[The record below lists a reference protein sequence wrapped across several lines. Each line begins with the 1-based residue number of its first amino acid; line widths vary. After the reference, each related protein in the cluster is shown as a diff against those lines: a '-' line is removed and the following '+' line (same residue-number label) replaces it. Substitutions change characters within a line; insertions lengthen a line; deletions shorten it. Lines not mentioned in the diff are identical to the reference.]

1 MNHSFA
7 VIMAGGKGERFW
19 PLSTERRPKQLLAF
33 AGGKPMVVQ
42 AVDRLTGVV
51 PAENIV
57 IVTSKSLVQPIRE
70 MLGSESPVGILGEPI
85 GKDTAAAIALGAAWV
100 KRRDPDGVFCVLTAD
115 HVIGDLPKFCD
126 TLKMGMDACSS
137 NDILITIGIVPTE
150 PSSAYGYIETGEVWK
165 NIGSLDFFHV
175 RRFVEKPDVQT
186 ATKYLAE
193 NRYFWNSGMFIWS
206 TRSIER
212 AFCKYRH
219 QLASMMNDWA
229 KCPND
234 DAFQAAIEDD
244 FQKLDKISI
253 DYAVMEKADNIVMCR
268 GVFSWDDVGSWPAL
282 EAHLPMDSN
291 SNACLGDVESVA
303 STRNIVV
310 SEGRLTAL
318 VGVDNLVVV
327 QSEGVTLVCS
337 KTRAQEIK
345 TLVSA
350 LRLQAKHSGLL

>member
-1 MNHSFA
+1 
-7 VIMAGGKGERFW
+7 
-19 PLSTERRPKQLLAF
+19 
-33 AGGKPMVVQ
+33 
-42 AVDRLTGVV
+42 
-51 PAENIV
+51 
-57 IVTSKSLVQPIRE
+57 
-70 MLGSESPVGILGEPI
+70 
-85 GKDTAAAIALGAAWV
+85 
-100 KRRDPDGVFCVLTAD
+100 
-115 HVIGDLPKFCD
+115 
-126 TLKMGMDACSS
+126 
-137 NDILITIGIVPTE
+137 
-150 PSSAYGYIETGEVWK
+150 
-165 NIGSLDFFHV
+165 
-175 RRFVEKPDVQT
+175 
-186 ATKYLAE
+186 
-193 NRYFWNSGMFIWS
+193 
-206 TRSIER
+206 
-212 AFCKYRH
+212 
-219 QLASMMNDWA
+219 MMNDWA